1 VGALER
7 LAGERRDGHVV
18 VLRVLVEMLMRLAVK
33 GRLEYIEEREGVR
46 GQKHGRRAL
55 VRVRVKCFTY
65 SLASGTA
72 GPSGAIA
79 CALPSSCAIPSLSSL
94 SIVC

>member
-18 VLRVLVEMLMRLAVK
+18 EFRVLVEMLMGLAVEE
-33 GRLEYIEEREGVR
+33 RLEYIEERGSEGT
-46 GQKHGRRAL
+46 GAL
-55 VRVRVKCFTY
+55 QACAGEGEVKCFTY

-79 CALPSSCAIPSLSSL
+79 CALPSSCAITSLSSL